1 MPKPVYAL
9 VGDDSFLQLQ
19 TLGQIL
25 RELGPDVQRADFD
38 GESAQLA
45 EVLDELRSFAMFG
58 SGKLVVVRNADEFI
72 SRYRE
77 QLEDFLADP
86 PASGTLVLRVASLPG
101 NQRVAKLIAKVG
113 AVERCDP
120 PADVRRWIMD
130 HAKSVHKITVAPD
143 AAALL
148 TDHIGANLGRLDNE
162 LAKLA
167 LQVESGKVSAD
178 DVRGVAFQREQEMW
192 DMTNELAAGRPLEA
206 LRRWRRMCQLD
217 NSAEFRA
224 VTWLTMWLEDMRQ
237 LLSGNVGKLA
247 WKYKDRLPQAKATAQ
262 QLGRAGLSRATDAL
276 AEIDKRTKSGFGGA
290 AENVERFI
298 LSLSLVQE
306 PRAVSPRPARERR

>member
-19 TLGQIL
+19 KLGQIL
-25 RELGPDVQRADFD
+25 GELGPDVQRADFD
-38 GESAQLA
+38 GESVALA

-58 SGKLVVVRNADEFI
+58 NGKLVVVRDADDFI

-77 QLEDFLADP
+77 QLEDFLQEP
-86 PASGTLVLRVASLPG
+86 PSSGTLVLRVASLPG
-101 NQRVAKLIAKVG
+101 NQRIARLIAKVG
-113 AVERCDP
+113 AVEKCDP
-120 PADVRRWIMD
+120 PADVRRWIVD
-130 HAKSVHKITVAPD
+130 QAKSVHKITVAPD
-143 AAALL
+143 AAMLL
-148 TDHIGANLGRLDNE
+148 ADHIGANLGRLDNE

-167 LQVESGKVSAD
+167 LQVESGRVSAD

-192 DMTNELAAGRPLEA
+192 DMTNELAAGRPTEA

-217 NSAEFRA
+217 NSVEFRA

-237 LLSGNVGKLA
+237 LLAGNVGGKLA
-247 WKYKDRLPQAKATAQ
+247 WRYKQNLPQAKATAQ
-262 QLGRAGLSRATDAL
+262 QLGRAGIARATDAL
-276 AEIDKRTKSGFGGA
+276 AEIDQRTKSGFGGA

-298 LSLSLVQE
+298 LSLGS
-306 PRAVSPRPARERR
+306 R

>member
-19 TLGQIL
+19 KLGQIL
-25 RELGPDVQRADFD
+25 RELGSDVQRADFD
-38 GESAQLA
+38 GESVELA
-45 EVLDELRSFAMFG
+45 EVIDELRSFAMFG
-58 SGKLVVVRNADEFI
+58 SGKLVVVRDADDFI

-77 QLEDFLADP
+77 QLEDVLQEP

-101 NQRVAKLIAKVG
+101 NQRITKLIAKVG
-113 AVERCDP
+113 AVEKCDP
-120 PADVRRWIMD
+120 PADLRRWIVD
-130 HAKSVHKITVAPD
+130 HAKTVHKITITPD

-148 TDHIGANLGRLDNE
+148 ADHIGADLGKLDNE

-167 LQVESGKVSAD
+167 LQVESGRVSAD

-192 DMTNELAAGRPLEA
+192 DMTNELAAGRPHEA

-237 LLSGNVGKLA
+237 LLSGNVGNLA
-247 WKYKDRLPQAKATAQ
+247 WKYKQRLPQAKETAQ
-262 QLGRAGLSRATDAL
+262 QLGRAGIARATDAL
-276 AEIDKRTKSGFGGA
+276 AEIDRRTKSGFGGA

-298 LSLSLVQE
+298 LSLN
-306 PRAVSPRPARERR
+306 PK

>member
-19 TLGQIL
+19 KLGQVL
-25 RELGPDVQRADFD
+25 RELGSDVQRADFD
-38 GESAQLA
+38 GESAGLA

-58 SGKLVVVRNADEFI
+58 SGKLVVVRGADDFI

-77 QLEDFLADP
+77 QLEDFLQDP

-101 NQRVAKLIAKVG
+101 NQRITKLIAKVG
-113 AVERCDP
+113 AVEKCEP
-120 PADVRRWIMD
+120 PADLRRWIVD
-130 HAKSVHKITVAPD
+130 QAKSVHKITIAPD

-148 TDHIGANLGRLDNE
+148 ADHIGADLGRLDNE

-192 DMTNELAAGRPLEA
+192 DMTNELAAGRPQEA

-237 LLSGNVGKLA
+237 LLAGNVGNLA
-247 WKYKDRLPQAKATAQ
+247 WKYKQRLPQAKQTAQ
-262 QLGRAGLSRATDAL
+262 QLGRAGIARATDAL

-290 AENVERFI
+290 AQNVERFI
-298 LSLSLVQE
+298 LSLN
-306 PRAVSPRPARERR
+306 PR

>member
-19 TLGQIL
+19 KLAAIL
-25 RELGPDVQRADFD
+25 RELGSDVQRADFE
-38 GESAQLA
+38 GETAGLA

-58 SGKLVVVRNADEFI
+58 SGGKLVVVRNADDFI

-77 QLEDFLADP
+77 QLEDFLAEP
-86 PASGTLVLRVASLPG
+86 PKSSTLVLRVASLPG
-101 NQRVAKLIAKVG
+101 NQRIAKLIAKVG
-113 AVERCDP
+113 SVEKCEP
-120 PADVRRWIMD
+120 PADLRRWIVD
-130 HAKSVHKITVAPD
+130 HAKAAHKITVAPD

-148 TDHIGANLGRLDNE
+148 ADHIGADLGKLDNE

-167 LQVESGKVSAD
+167 LQVDSGKVTAD

-192 DMTNELAAGRPLEA
+192 DMTNELAAGRPQEA

-217 NSAEFRA
+217 TSAEFRA
-224 VTWLTMWLEDMRQ
+224 VVWLTMWLEDMRQ
-237 LLSGNVGKLA
+237 ILSGNVGKLA
-247 WKYKDRLPQAKATAQ
+247 WKYKDRLPQAKTTAQ
-262 QLGRAGLSRATDAL
+262 QLGRAGIARAVDAL
-276 AEIDKRTKSGFGGA
+276 AEIDRRTKSGFGGA

-298 LSLSLVQE
+298 LSLTS
-306 PRAVSPRPARERR
+306 R

>member
-1 MPKPVYAL
+1 MPRPVYAL

-19 TLGQIL
+19 KLGQIL
-25 RELGPDVQRADFD
+25 RELGSDVQRADFD
-38 GESAQLA
+38 GESVGLA

-58 SGKLVVVRNADEFI
+58 SGKLVVVRDADDFI

-77 QLEDFLADP
+77 QLEDFLQEP

-101 NQRVAKLIAKVG
+101 NQRITKLIAKVG
-113 AVERCDP
+113 AVEKCDP
-120 PADVRRWIMD
+120 PADLRRWIVD
-130 HAKSVHKITVAPD
+130 HGKAIHKITIAPD

-148 TDHIGANLGRLDNE
+148 ADHIGADLGRLDNE

-167 LQVESGKVSAD
+167 LQVESGRVSAD

-192 DMTNELAAGRPLEA
+192 DMTNELAAGRPQEA

-237 LLSGNVGKLA
+237 LLSGNVGNLA
-247 WKYKDRLPQAKATAQ
+247 WKYKQRLPQAKTTAQ
-262 QLGRAGLSRATDAL
+262 QLGRAGIARATDAL

-298 LSLSLVQE
+298 LSLN
-306 PRAVSPRPARERR
+306 PK

>member
-1 MPKPVYAL
+1 MLKPVYAL

-19 TLGQIL
+19 KLGQIL
-25 RELGPDVQRADFD
+25 RELGLDVQRADFD

-86 PASGTLVLRVASLPG
+86 PQTATLVLRVASLPG
-101 NQRVAKLIAKVG
+101 NQRIAKLIAKVG
-113 AVERCDP
+113 AVDKCDP
-120 PADVRRWIMD
+120 PADLRRWIVD
-130 HAKSVHKITVAPD
+130 HARSIHKITVAPD

-148 TDHIGANLGRLDNE
+148 AEHIGADLGRLDNE
-162 LAKLA
+162 MAKLA

-192 DMTNELAAGRPLEA
+192 DMTNDLAAGCPLEA

-217 NSAEFRA
+217 SSVEFRA

-237 LLSGNVGKLA
+237 LLAGNVGKLG
-247 WKYKDRLPQAKATAQ
+247 WKYKDRLPQAKTTAQ
-262 QLGRAGLSRATDAL
+262 QLGRTGIDRAIDAL
-276 AEIDKRTKSGFGGA
+276 AEIDQRTKSGFGGA

-298 LSLSLVQE
+298 LSLG
-306 PRAVSPRPARERR
+306 AK

>member
-1 MPKPVYAL
+1 MPRPVYAL

-19 TLGQIL
+19 KLGQIL
-25 RELGPDVQRADFD
+25 RELGSDVQRADFD
-38 GESAQLA
+38 GESVGLA

-58 SGKLVVVRNADEFI
+58 SGKLVVVRDADDFI

-77 QLEDFLADP
+77 QLENFLQEP

-101 NQRVAKLIAKVG
+101 NQRITKLIAKVG
-113 AVERCDP
+113 AVEKCDP
-120 PADVRRWIMD
+120 PADLRRWIAD
-130 HAKSVHKITVAPD
+130 HGKAIHKITIAPD

-148 TDHIGANLGRLDNE
+148 ADHIGADLGRLDNE

-167 LQVESGKVSAD
+167 LQVESGRVSAD

-192 DMTNELAAGRPLEA
+192 DMTNELAAGRPQEA

-237 LLSGNVGKLA
+237 LLSGNVGNLA
-247 WKYKDRLPQAKATAQ
+247 WKYKQRLPQAKQTAQ
-262 QLGRAGLSRATDAL
+262 QLGRAGIARATDAL

-298 LSLSLVQE
+298 LSLN
-306 PRAVSPRPARERR
+306 PK